1 MLRLSN
7 INCFQFYSKKPCA
20 SKFGIN
26 FDKLE
31 IIMPNLVSINFVDF
45 KLIRK
50 QLTGFRQV
58 VNLDPKGFE
67 PAGNFS
73 FSVTAVRI
81 RFHTH

>member
-1 MLRLSN
+1 
-7 INCFQFYSKKPCA
+7 
-20 SKFGIN
+20 
-26 FDKLE
+26 
-31 IIMPNLVSINFVDF
+31 MPNLVSINFVDV